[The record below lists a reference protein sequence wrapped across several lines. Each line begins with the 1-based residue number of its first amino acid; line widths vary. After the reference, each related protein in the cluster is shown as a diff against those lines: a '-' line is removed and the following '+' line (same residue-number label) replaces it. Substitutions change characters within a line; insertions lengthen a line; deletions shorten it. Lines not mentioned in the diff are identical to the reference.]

1 MQSVTT
7 FFKEEN
13 DFLYKKGLA
22 KGRNEENFKYVANL
36 IAQTDF
42 PDEQI
47 AGIVE
52 VPLSFVKSIRDGLK
66 KQVARPWPAKNLFD
80 ILRATSP
87 AGRR

>member
-13 DFLYKKGLA
+13 DFLYKKGF
-22 KGRNEENFKYVANL
+22 KKGYEKGFKEGRNEENFKYVVNL

-47 AGIVE
+47 ASAVE
-52 VPLSFVKSIRDGLK
+52 VPLSFVKSIRQSFK
-66 KQVARPWPAKNLFD
+66 K
-80 ILRATSP
+80 
-87 AGRR
+87 